1 MSSNLFDL
9 SGKVALI
16 TGGNS
21 GIGLGFAEGAIKH
34 GASVCLWGTNAQKN
48 ADAVDTLTKL
58 VRKNEESGQ
67 KVPFHCLQCRRR
79 RSGGGELR

>member
-58 VRKNEESGQ
+58 VKQNEESGQ
-67 KVPFHCLQCRRR
+67 KVH
-79 RSGGGELR
+79 SIVSNVAD